1 METSYC
7 VARISTRTGRK
18 TFAAKSRSLPEWRES
33 GPSVTGVGVG
43 ALLTWKTQ
51 KGAAKWLAMFPSL
64 SDELTVE
71 AVN

>member
-1 METSYC
+1 MLIRLTP
-7 VARISTRTGRK
+7 TDT
-18 TFAAKSRSLPEWRES
+18 TL
-33 GPSVTGVGVG
+33 GVG

-64 SDELTVE
+64 SDELAVE